1 MNPLWIV
8 SVIAGWDHAK
18 DESFL
23 GMTTMHGLKIEDN
36 YFATA
41 LAGHYCPMVL
51 ATDWKENMSE

>member
-8 SVIAGWDHAK
+8 SIIAGWDHKK

-23 GMTTMHGLKIEDN
+23 GMATMHGLKIEDN

-51 ATDWKENMSE
+51 ASDWKEGMSE